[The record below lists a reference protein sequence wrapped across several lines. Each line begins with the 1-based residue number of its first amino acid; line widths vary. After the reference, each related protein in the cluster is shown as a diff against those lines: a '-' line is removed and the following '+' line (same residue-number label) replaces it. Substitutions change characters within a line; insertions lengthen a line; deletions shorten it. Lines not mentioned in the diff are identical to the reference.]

1 MAAMLIKMGWMC
13 SIWVIFAL
21 PVLYTRKTAAYEGKS
36 LSASGYH
43 RCIYNETHPVSSVV
57 LRRVPYTVIQ
67 PCSGWLFWTTCPVTL
82 FRIVHQTEYRMMMV
96 QVTRCCHGYMQVGSY
111 CALSLNRSEEF
122 TTKPGSCPTTDGFS
136 SSLDDCDWDIDCPNW
151 QKCCERSGHFLC
163 DNPVRSANYTENGG
177 NRFNA
182 TVTVKTDYHQLM
194 NNEALLNHT
203 RLLQAMVTGALQSV
217 NLSVYYLAS
226 WPVHPYRTATSLLID
241 CSFVRPPHSV
251 TSKLHFLLRHIQEVS
266 AVTVEDVNECAHPA
280 LHHCSPL
287 AQCSDT
293 VGSYQCTCY
302 GGYLDVDLRNPGTHC
317 AVSPGISRLQ
327 AANVTGSSFCV
338 YWSTL
343 ISTNQTYLV
352 VLSVGS
358 EVICMWTTEQTVME
372 LRELQPG
379 VLYNVTV
386 QLHAN
391 KSHGDIL
398 YIAVRTDARTLDAT
412 TRLTNIPFTDDLHN
426 TSSQAY
432 KNLTAGILD
441 EIYRSLTQAMRAMV
455 NSGQVRIEIRNL
467 SPGSVLV
474 NFTVIFSPSQEQDI
488 QNTSTALLY
497 SLMNSS
503 IYTVDENNTSISDF
517 DECVPGENDCS
528 QWATCTNTWGSY
540 TCSCLNGFLDT
551 ELQRPGRACQATMRT
566 TTLPSTF
573 SSVNTSLLFQIT
585 TSMYPAPN
593 TIGTTVEAI
602 TAITPDEKA
611 TTSPPTTTSIA
622 LVTATIVAT
631 TTSITARIATMV
643 TTTTNIV
650 PTTTT
655 DAPTTTTI
663 APATATILP
672 TTTTNAPATANM
684 VPATTS
690 ITPTTAT
697 MVPTTIS
704 IAPTTTTVPTTT
716 TNAPTTISMVPTT
729 TTNAP
734 ATANMV
740 PTTTSITP
748 TTATMVPTTISIAPT
763 TTTVPTTTTNAPT
776 TINMV
781 PTTTNIVP
789 TATTN
794 TPAAANMVPA
804 TTSITPTTTTMV
816 PTTISIAPTTT
827 TVPTTT
833 TNAPAI
839 ANMVPTT
846 TSITPTTA
854 TMVPTTIS
862 IAPTTTTVPTTTT
875 NAPTTISMVPTT
887 TTNAP
892 ATANMVPT
900 TTSITPT
907 TATMVPTT
915 ISIAPTTTTVP
926 TTTTNAPTTISMV
939 PTTTSTIATTTFT
952 SPASISAE
960 LTIPTI
966 AATSST
972 RVPTTASTVSTSTF
986 ELTTGTIATT
996 SHGVIPT
1003 TTPPTTARTEHTTP
1017 DTDLDSNVTPHRT
1030 YSIVSDISVDCTV
1043 TGMTVTVARQFLVNN
1058 NIRENTLY
1066 LGHQECGVSG
1076 FNASHAQLIVKW
1088 NECITILAQNDSYY
1102 MASVTLFN
1110 TMETSTSPNGT
1121 LEAPKLRLEVPII
1134 CTYMRSML
1142 ISADFGST
1150 GYELIQDVIS
1160 SSGMF
1165 QVTVQLLNG
1174 TFPLPSNSSLSP
1186 EEAVVVEVSTN
1197 TSAEQIK
1204 VVIDSCWATPSQ
1216 NPLDDKRFVFLDSR
1230 CALNTYTDVL
1240 VNGNSST
1247 SRVSVQI
1254 FSFVDVNLIYLHC
1267 HVQICMKIGSDT
1279 CVPDCVQR
1287 TARSSNTI
1295 GRAFGSSGPLL
1306 KSEERSSESANGRLQ
1321 LIGLSFL
1328 GVAVL
1333 LFFVIG
1339 LACLFYYQRNRI
1351 GHYNF
1356 TAKSKPLNITHI
1368 ELNA

>member
-1 MAAMLIKMGWMC
+1 MAAMLIKRGWMC
-13 SIWVIFAL
+13 SIWVVFAL
-21 PVLYTRKTAAYEGKS
+21 PVLYTKKTAAYEGKS

-122 TTKPGSCPTTDGFS
+122 MTKPGSCPTTDGSS

-151 QKCCERSGHFLC
+151 QKCCERSG
-163 DNPVRSANYTENGG
+163 SADYTENGG

-182 TVTVKTDYHQLM
+182 TVTVKTDYQQLM
-194 NNEALLNHT
+194 NNDALLNHT

-241 CSFVRPPHSV
+241 CSFVLPPHSSV
-251 TSKLHFLLRHIQEVS
+251 TSKLHFLLKHIQEVS

-302 GGYLDVDLRNPGTHC
+302 GGYIDVDLRNPGTHC
-317 AVSPGISRLQ
+317 AVSPGFSRLQ

-386 QLHAN
+386 QLHTN

-441 EIYRSLTQAMRAMV
+441 EIYRSLTQEMRAMV

-467 SPGSVLV
+467 SPGSVVV

-540 TCSCLNGFLDT
+540 TCSCLEGFLDT

-593 TIGTTVEAI
+593 TIGTPVETI
-602 TAITPDEKA
+602 TAITPDEIA

-631 TTSITARIATMV
+631 TTSITPRIATMV

-655 DAPTTTTI
+655 NAPTTISMVPINTN
-663 APATATILP
+663 ILP
-672 TTTTNAPATANM
+672 TTTTNTPAAASM

-729 TTNAP
+729 TNILPTTTTNTP
-734 ATANMV
+734 AAANMV
-740 PTTTSITP
+740 PATTSLTP

-763 TTTVPTTTTNAPT
+763 TTNIPTTTTNAPT
-776 TINMV
+776 TINVV
-781 PTTTNIVP
+781 PTTTNIL
-789 TATTN
+789 
-794 TPAAANMVPA
+794 
-804 TTSITPTTTTMV
+804 
-816 PTTISIAPTTT
+816 
-827 TVPTTT
+827 PTTT
-833 TNAPAI
+833 TNAP
-839 ANMVPTT
+839 
-846 TSITPTTA
+846 STA
-854 TMVPTTIS
+854 KM
-862 IAPTTTTVPTTTT
+862 A
-875 NAPTTISMVPTT
+875 
-887 TTNAP
+887 
-892 ATANMVPT
+892 
-900 TTSITPT
+900 
-907 TATMVPTT
+907 
-915 ISIAPTTTTVP
+915 
-926 TTTTNAPTTISMV
+926 

-966 AATSST
+966 AATTST

-986 ELTTGTIATT
+986 KLTTGTIATT
-996 SHGVIPT
+996 THVVIPT
-1003 TTPPTTARTEHTTP
+1003 TTPPTTARTERTTP

-1030 YSIVSDISVDCTV
+1030 CSIVGDISVDCTV
-1043 TGMTVTVARQFLVNN
+1043 TGMTVTVAREFLVNN
-1058 NIRENTLY
+1058 NIREDTLY

-1142 ISADFGST
+1142 ISADFGSM
-1150 GYELIQDVIS
+1150 GYKLIQDVIS

-1216 NPLDDKRFVFLDSR
+1216 NPLDNKRFVFLASR

-1240 VNGNSST
+1240 MNGNSST

-1287 TARSSNTI
+1287 TAWSSNTI
-1295 GRAFGSSGPLL
+1295 GRGFGSFGPLL
-1306 KSEERSSESANGRLQ
+1306 KSEERSSESANGKLQ

-1368 ELNA
+1368 EFNA